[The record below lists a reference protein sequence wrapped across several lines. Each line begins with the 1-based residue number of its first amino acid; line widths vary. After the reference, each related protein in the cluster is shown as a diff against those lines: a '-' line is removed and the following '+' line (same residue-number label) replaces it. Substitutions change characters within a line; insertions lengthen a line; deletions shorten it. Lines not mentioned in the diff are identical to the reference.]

1 MKRRSFLAA
10 VAPIVALAAPA
21 YAQNPATDTTGRL
34 KPGGAARPA
43 VPAAPA
49 AAPNPAKAAQGPTEI
64 TAQEAML
71 DNKANLA
78 VFSGAVDVKSPE
90 YDVNCDKLTIYLKP
104 EKPKAVDVKP
114 AEPRPIG
121 AEEKPALQPAEK
133 PEDKVD
139 EKGGEKG
146 KSNSRIDKAIAEGNV
161 KIVQNKPGA
170 NGGKPEKYF
179 GSGRKAVFDN
189 EKQTCTLTGWPRVQ
203 QSEGGK
209 LVREI
214 VPLEEGVV
222 IIMKPDRIDVL
233 QGRATTRLLDET
245 TLESPK
251 AGDR

>member
-10 VAPIVALAAPA
+10 FAPIVALAAPA
-21 YAQNPATDTTGRL
+21 VAQNPLPETAPGRL
-34 KPGGAARPA
+34 KPGGARPA
-43 VPAAPA
+43 VAE
-49 AAPNPAKAAQGPTEI
+49 PAKKPADPAKGPTGPTEI

-78 VFSGAVDVKSPE
+78 VFSGAVDVQSPE
-90 YDVNCDKLTIYLKP
+90 YNVNCDKLTIYLRP
-104 EKPKAVDVKP
+104 EKPKAAAVKA

-121 AEEKPALQPAEK
+121 AEDAPAEK
-133 PEDKVD
+133 PE
-139 EKGGEKG
+139 ENNGEKD

-161 KIVQNKPGA
+161 KIVQNKPA
-170 NGGKPEKYF
+170 QPGGKPEKYF

-189 EKQTCTLTGWPRVQ
+189 KKGSCTLTGWPRVQ

-222 IIMKPDRIDVL
+222 IVMSPDRIDVL

-245 TLESPK
+245 ELEPAK
-251 AGDR
+251 AGNR